1 MTALALPDTR
11 SRSWRQVRS
20 RFGRNLKV
28 RIGLGM
34 LTVFLILPVL
44 HPILQATVWADRPNI
59 YHPEVGFDLRITHP
73 SGPTSDHLLG
83 TDPLGRDVL
92 SMVTKAITPSLIVA
106 FSTALVVAVTS
117 MLVGGITAYFGRRVD
132 SVLTQLASIL
142 VLVPA
147 PIMFLV
153 IGKGRPDYGVFE
165 LGMVYGLFFG
175 LGPAALVV
183 RSRALSVMQKPF
195 IEAARAAGG
204 NSRYIITN
212 HLAPHLIPHVATQV
226 LIAVTG
232 AMITEGFIELLGAA
246 ETRLGMGSLVYLALA
261 YRTALQSAVPWSTLL
276 TGALAISLLSAA
288 FFLLSVGIQEAADPK
303 RVQPQQRGAS
313 G

>member
-1 MTALALPDTR
+1 MTAIALPDSR
-11 SRSWRQVRS
+11 SRSWRQVRG

-28 RIGLGM
+28 RLGLG
-34 LTVFLILPVL
+34 LLAVFLVLPLV
-44 HPILQATVWADRPNI
+44 HPVMQATVWEDRPDV
-59 YHPEVGFDLRITHP
+59 YHPEVGFDPLVDHP
-73 SGPTSDHLLG
+73 SGPTIDHLLG

-92 SMVTKAITPSLIVA
+92 SMLSVAITPSLIVA
-106 FSTALVVAVTS
+106 FSTALMVAICS
-117 MLVGGITAYFGRRVD
+117 MVVGGTSAYFGRRVD
-132 SVLTQLASIL
+132 SVLTQLAGVL
-142 VLVPA
+142 VLIPA

-165 LGMVYGLFFG
+165 LGLVYGLFFG

-204 NSRYIITN
+204 SSRYIITN
-212 HLAPHLIPHVATQV
+212 HLAPHLLPHVATQV
-226 LIAVTG
+226 LVAVTG

-261 YRTALQSAVPWSTLL
+261 YRTALQSTVPWSTLL
-276 TGALAISLLSAA
+276 TGALAISLLAAA

-303 RVQPQQRGAS
+303 RVQTRLARTTP
-313 G
+313 